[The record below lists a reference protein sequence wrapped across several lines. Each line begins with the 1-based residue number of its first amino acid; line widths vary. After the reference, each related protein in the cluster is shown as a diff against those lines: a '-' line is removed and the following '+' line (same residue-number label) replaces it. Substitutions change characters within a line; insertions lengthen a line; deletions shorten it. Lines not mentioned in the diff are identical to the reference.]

1 MSNKTSLTVS
11 DEALLVELGTRL
23 ERARLDIDMTQARL
37 AEEAGVS
44 KSTVE
49 RLEKG
54 HSVQLSNLIRIL
66 RVLGLLKNL
75 DDLVPPVGPRPV
87 ELLEMQG
94 KQRQRASGT
103 RKGTDERTDETDWT
117 WGDE

>member
-1 MSNKTSLTVS
+1 MSSEAAFRASDDAVLT
-11 DEALLVELGTRL
+11 ELGARL
-23 ERARLDIDMTQARL
+23 ERARLDVDMTQARL

-54 HSVQLSNLIRIL
+54 SSVQLSNLIRIL

-75 DDLVPPVGPRPV
+75 DDLVPAVGPRPV
-87 ELLEMQG
+87 ELLDMQG
-94 KQRQRASGT
+94 KQRQRASGR
-103 RKGTDERTDETDWT
+103 RKHAADGDWT
-117 WGDE
+117 WRDE

>member
-1 MSNKTSLTVS
+1 MSNNNMLRAS
-11 DEALLVELGTRL
+11 DDVVLAELGARL
-23 ERARLDIDMTQARL
+23 ERARLDVDMTQARL
-37 AEEAGVS
+37 AEESGVS

-54 HSVQLSNLIRIL
+54 HSVQLSNLIRVL

-94 KQRQRASGT
+94 KQRQRASST
-103 RKGTDERTDETDWT
+103 RKRKDETDWT

>member
-1 MSNKTSLTVS
+1 MSDDAVLR
-11 DEALLVELGTRL
+11 ELGARL
-23 ERARLDIDMTQARL
+23 ERARLDVDMTQARL

-54 HSVQLSNLIRIL
+54 GSVQLANLIRVL
-66 RVLGLLKNL
+66 RAIGLLRNM
-75 DDLVPPVGPRPV
+75 DDLIPPVGPRPV
-87 ELLEMQG
+87 ELLNMQG

-103 RKGTDERTDETDWT
+103 RKDPTETDWT

>member
-1 MSNKTSLTVS
+1 MNNDAINRGS
-11 DEALLVELGTRL
+11 DDAVLNELGTRL
-23 ERARLDIDMTQARL
+23 ERARLDVDMTQARL

-54 HSVQLSNLIRIL
+54 HSVQLSNLIRVL

-75 DDLVPPVGPRPV
+75 DNLIPPAGPRPV
-87 ELLEMQG
+87 ELLRMQG
-94 KQRQRASGT
+94 RQRQRASGS
-103 RKGTDERTDETDWT
+103 RKRSSETDWT